1 MFKPVWYYEFR
12 PTTAWCSVVFLA
24 LYLQRNFVDI
34 IPLSIGVTFDM
45 GLSYGRPRMC
55 VKKPHAYSCSTNKE
69 LSSLFFPR
77 GNVGGRS
84 TLPFMHEDPGL
95 DHG

>member
-1 MFKPVWYYEFR
+1 MVLRVSPYDSLVQR
-12 PTTAWCSVVFLA
+12 RVFGLVF
-24 LYLQRNFVDI
+24 LQRNFVDI

-77 GNVGGRS
+77 ENVGVGRLFPS
-84 TLPFMHEDPGL
+84 CMRTRVSITGNENL
-95 DHG
+95 

>member
-1 MFKPVWYYEFR
+1 MVLRVSPYDSLAQR
-12 PTTAWCSVVFLA
+12 RVFGLVF
-24 LYLQRNFVDI
+24 LQRNFVDI
-34 IPLSIGVTFDM
+34 ILLSIGVTFDM

-55 VKKPHAYSCSTNKE
+55 VKKPHAYSCSMNKE
-69 LSSLFFPR
+69 LSLLFFPR